1 MSLEMSSQMS
11 CYCCCKCCDY
21 YAFCDWCIDLCDC
34 DCDYDCNCLAKY
46 WFCNI
51 DVCFPCIKTA
61 ILPCVLSILIPFI
74 SFCIAQHL
82 VVACFCC
89 LCFGGASKNTDNSC
103 DSKLKT
109 YDDCDNACFWTP
121 CIKMCRELN
130 FCNGFMGYDNLPE
143 NERKRYFKCTSH
155 KFMKDMF
162 FTKSVTVQP
171 VMQSVSVSSEIPHP
185 YQKVGEVFYL
195 KSEIRPPYEEIEV
208 HGQSQAILPVCF
220 DPNIREQWPPVSN
233 V

>member
-1 MSLEMSSQMS
+1 MWSELI
-11 CYCCCKCCDY
+11 CCD
-21 YAFCDWCIDLCDC
+21 
-34 DCDYDCNCLAKY
+34 K
-46 WFCNI
+46 
-51 DVCFPCIKTA
+51 
-61 ILPCVLSILIPFI
+61 
-74 SFCIAQHL
+74 
-82 VVACFCC
+82 
-89 LCFGGASKNTDNSC
+89 
-103 DSKLKT
+103 
-109 YDDCDNACFWTP
+109 
-121 CIKMCRELN
+121 
-130 FCNGFMGYDNLPE
+130 FMGYE
-143 NERKRYFKCTSH
+143 NSPDDKERARYFRCTSH
-155 KFMKDMF
+155 TGMEEMF